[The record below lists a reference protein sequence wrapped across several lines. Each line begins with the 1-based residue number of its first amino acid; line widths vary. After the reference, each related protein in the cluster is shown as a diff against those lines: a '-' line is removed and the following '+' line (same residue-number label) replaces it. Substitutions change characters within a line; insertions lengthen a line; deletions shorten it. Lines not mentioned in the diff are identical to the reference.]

1 MPDAS
6 PHDDEVWT
14 GPVADA
20 PDPRP
25 VRSSTIAYDGAI
37 WQVRV
42 DDVDFD
48 GQRIRRD
55 MLVHPGAVVVLAI
68 DDAERVLLV
77 RQYRH
82 AVGMMLFEAPAGLLD
97 RLGEDPLATAQREL
111 AEEAGYE
118 AREWNVLL
126 DLLNSPGGSSES
138 IRIYLAR
145 DVHELPDGRIRTN
158 EAEEMHLPRVW
169 VPLDEAR
176 DLVLGG
182 QMQSP
187 SVTCG
192 VLAACAAR
200 SVGWTSLRPADAP
213 WTAREHLA
221 ATGRVHEL
229 DRLH

>member
-1 MPDAS
+1 MPKI
-6 PHDDEVWT
+6 PDDEIWT

-20 PDPRP
+20 PGPRP
-25 VRSSTIAYDGAI
+25 ILHSVTEYDGAI
-37 WQVRV
+37 WNVRS
-42 DDVDFD
+42 DAIDFD
-48 GQRIRRD
+48 GQRITRD
-55 MLVHPGAVVVLAI
+55 LLVHPGAVVVLAI
-68 DDAERVLLV
+68 DEDERVLLV

-82 AVGMMLFEAPAGLLD
+82 AVGMMLFELPAGLLD
-97 RLGEDPLATAQREL
+97 RLGEDPLETARREL

-118 AREWNVLL
+118 AREWHVLL

-145 DVHELPDGRIRTN
+145 DVHALPGGRIHTN
-158 EAEEMHLPRVW
+158 EAEEAHMPRAW

-192 VLAACAAR
+192 VLAAFASRAD
-200 SVGWTSLRPADAP
+200 GWASLRPADAP
-213 WTAREHLA
+213 WTSREHLA
-221 ATGRVHEL
+221 ANGRVHEL
-229 DRLH
+229 DRSH